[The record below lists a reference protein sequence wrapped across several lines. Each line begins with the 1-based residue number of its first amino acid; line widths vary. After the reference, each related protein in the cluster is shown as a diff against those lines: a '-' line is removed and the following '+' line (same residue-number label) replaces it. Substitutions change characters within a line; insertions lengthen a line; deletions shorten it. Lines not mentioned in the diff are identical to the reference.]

1 MMSKS
6 SLNAILRVG
15 GAVVVVVV
23 VVEVVVVVV
32 VVVVEVVV
40 VEVVVVVV
48 VIAVDEHITTP
59 LKVKDTT
66 TGGVGVVSKLV

>member
-6 SLNAILRVG
+6 KLKAFLRVEG
-15 GAVVVVVV
+15 VVVVV
-23 VVEVVVVVV
+23 VVEVVAV
-32 VVVVEVVV
+32 VVV

-66 TGGVGVVSKLV
+66 TGGVDVESKLV